1 MLSIYIDGA
10 AIKLDSLDSINAL
23 KISAWVHEL
32 KFNAGD
38 VTSVIHELEFDFY
51 TMA

>member
-1 MLSIYIDGA
+1 MLNIYIDGA
-10 AIKLDSLDSINAL
+10 AIKLDSLDSVNAL

-38 VTSVIHELEFDFY
+38 VTSVIHELEFN
-51 TMA
+51 AGA